1 MTNEE
6 YQQLVY
12 DIAYQTILEEFG
24 EEYVNEKKSILTSL
38 LVKGVNKL
46 AKAAQKHN
54 QNVDEYRRRA
64 EEINNTSDP
73 KEKKRLERQQQNMR
87 IKKGINDNSKTCGE
101 HAVHAVKKTGE
112 VVMKGAN
119 VLYDKVKQAYQKH
132 QQNNKSKPIG
142 LSSLNKQTT

>member
-24 EEYVNEKKSILTSL
+24 EEYVNEMKSILTSL

-101 HAVHAVKKTGE
+101 HAVQAVKKTGE
-112 VVMKGAN
+112 AVTKGAN
-119 VLYDKVKQAYQKH
+119 VLYNKVKQAYQKH

>member
-46 AKAAQKHN
+46 AKAAQEHN
-54 QNVDEYRRRA
+54 KNVDEYRRRA

-87 IKKGINDNSKTCGE
+87 IKKKY
-101 HAVHAVKKTGE
+101 K
-112 VVMKGAN
+112 
-119 VLYDKVKQAYQKH
+119 
-132 QQNNKSKPIG
+132 
-142 LSSLNKQTT
+142 